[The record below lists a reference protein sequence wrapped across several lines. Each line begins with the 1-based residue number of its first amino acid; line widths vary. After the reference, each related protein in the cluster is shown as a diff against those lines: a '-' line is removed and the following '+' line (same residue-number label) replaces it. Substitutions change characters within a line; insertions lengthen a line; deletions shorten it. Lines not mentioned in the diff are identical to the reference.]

1 MAQMVGE
8 KQITLNSYDAKF
20 EIKFWPF
27 IPYFIL
33 KTGSLD
39 NLTDSRPKIRVISD
53 LIGLVIIVCWPL

>member
-8 KQITLNSYDAKF
+8 KQVTLNSYDAKF

-27 IPYFIL
+27 ISYFIL

-39 NLTDSRPKIRVISD
+39 NLIQDKRSESSVIS
-53 LIGLVIIVCWPL
+53 LAWSS

>member
-8 KQITLNSYDAKF
+8 KQVTLNSYDAKF

-39 NLTDSRPKIRVISD
+39 NLIQDQRSESSVIS
-53 LIGLVIIVCWPL
+53 LAWSS